1 MENKRT
7 ENQELIEKQNI
18 PESMSDKINTL
29 EQKETKNTDILFLP
43 ETICQPLQT
52 IPTQSIPEEITL
64 LKKYI
69 DELLPQEDLVFKS
82 LLELKHQLK
91 EQGVKRPEDNEQVK
105 DLEAAFNEIT
115 SRKLLALSNL
125 HNKTRNVMADREKT
139 SNRRLKRLAA
149 RRKYGTT
156 GDDR

>member
-1 MENKRT
+1 M
-7 ENQELIEKQNI
+7 
-18 PESMSDKINTL
+18 
-29 EQKETKNTDILFLP
+29 
-43 ETICQPLQT
+43 
-52 IPTQSIPEEITL
+52 
-64 LKKYI
+64 
-69 DELLPQEDLVFKS
+69 LPQEDLVFKS